1 MTADDR
7 KETAEGGTRRSFLKS
22 VAGVV
27 GGAAIGSYS
36 AEQGRA
42 LSESVALNDSE
53 IRRQPNILLLH
64 SHDLGRFLNCY
75 GVRTVHTPN
84 LDRLAAEGILFE
96 RSFATAPQCS
106 PSRASIFTGR
116 YPHCNG
122 VLGLTHYPFCWELNS
137 EELHLG
143 QILKT
148 AGYRT
153 AGVGIIHE
161 THLGPK
167 RCGLD
172 EYAAN
177 PYATE
182 VANAAIEMLGRF
194 SRDSGQPFYI
204 QAGTIEPHRLPNPD
218 PTKDEGFL
226 GSHLVADTSAGVSV
240 PGYLL
245 DTPGTRTELGEIQG
259 SVRHVDSELGRIFDT
274 LKQLNLEQ
282 NTLVIFTTDHGIAF
296 PRAKCSV
303 YEPGQ
308 ETAMI
313 LRLPSR
319 PGWQGGNR
327 VRTMISNIDYLP
339 TILDA
344 ANIPV
349 PSNVQ
354 GRSVAPLLD
363 GHSYTAREA
372 LFYELT
378 YHDYYD
384 PQRAVRTERYKLIV
398 YFSTAYSFIDP
409 SQSRRPRSDTVVPS
423 NHALA
428 YHSSVELY
436 DLERDPWEQHNLAS
450 DVSYADVLENLR
462 GLLRSHMEQTDD
474 PLLKGAVTGPMH
486 HRTADWLQTGDRK
499 LDGHC

>member
-1 MTADDR
+1 MAANRNDI
-7 KETAEGGTRRSFLKS
+7 AEDGSRRSFLKS

-27 GGAAIGSYS
+27 GGAAIGPYS
-36 AEQGRA
+36 SNPGAA
-42 LSESVALNDSE
+42 LSGSVALNDAGIE
-53 IRRQPNILLLH
+53 KRPNVLLLH

-75 GVRTVHTPN
+75 GIRTVHTPN
-84 LDRLAAEGILFE
+84 LDRFAAEGVLFE

-106 PSRASIFTGR
+106 PSRSSIFTGR

-137 EELHLG
+137 DELHLG

-172 EYAAN
+172 EYVSN
-177 PYATE
+177 PYSTAVADAT
-182 VANAAIEMLGRF
+182 IEMLGRF
-194 SRDSGQPFYI
+194 ARDSNKPFYI
-204 QAGTIEPHRLPNPD
+204 QAGTIEPHRLPNTD
-218 PTKDEGFL
+218 PTLDDGFI
-226 GSHLVADTSAGVSV
+226 GSHLTPDTSAGVTV
-240 PGYLL
+240 PGYLR

-259 SVRHVDSELGRIFDT
+259 SVRHVDSELGRIFDA

-282 NTLVIFTTDHGIAF
+282 NTLVIYTTDHGIAF
-296 PRAKCSV
+296 PRSKCSV

-313 LRLPSR
+313 LRLPGR
-319 PGWQGGNR
+319 PGWHGG
-327 VRTMISNIDYLP
+327 VREHAMISNIDYLP

-344 ANIPV
+344 VNIPI
-349 PSNVQ
+349 PSSVQ
-354 GRSVAPLLD
+354 GRSLAPLLD
-363 GHSYTAREA
+363 GRSYSGRDAI
-372 LFYELT
+372 FYELT

-384 PQRAVRTERYKLIV
+384 PQRAVRTERHKLIV
-398 YFSTAYSFIDP
+398 YFSTAYSFMDP
-409 SQSRRPRSDTVVPS
+409 SQSWRPRSDTVVPQ
-423 NHALA
+423 NHALS
-428 YHSSVELY
+428 YHTFVELY
-436 DLERDPWEQHNLAS
+436 DLERDPWEQHNLAA
-450 DVSYADVLENLR
+450 DTSYADVLENLR
-462 GLLRSHMEQTDD
+462 GLLRTHMEQTGD
-474 PLLKGAVTGPMH
+474 PILQGAVTGPMH
-486 HRTADWLQTGDRK
+486 HRTAEWLHTGDRK